1 VILRYKPVYPQRA
14 EHPIHGHDKE
24 ASMKR
29 RPALR
34 YVAAALVAAA
44 ASAAISACAS
54 LARPASVA
62 RIEAASAEVETGGR
76 TALSLRLAMP
86 GGAPAIEW
94 SASAG
99 SILPTAVDNEVDFIA
114 PSEPG
119 EVVVR
124 ARSSAGG
131 RTLEA
136 EFAIAVKP
144 AGALKKT
151 AEVIVEVDC
160 GTLRGVWVDAGHPS
174 EAFAPPLKIK
184 GTFALDADTGEA
196 TAGGSWP
203 VYDMYD
209 DGTRGDRAA
218 GDGVWTERFVFRK
231 TSSKVYFAFDD
242 AGAYRVG
249 FESGLAWRL
258 KLAWRGVDEA
268 GAGEVSD
275 ANNLFFVPDH
285 DQVVAWTAGMA
296 ARSGMYAEAEK

>member
-1 VILRYKPVYPQRA
+1 MRRA
-14 EHPIHGHDKE
+14 LTYSFTSK
-24 ASMKR
+24 
-29 RPALR
+29 ALFAAIAAT
-34 YVAAALVAAA
+34 AAAVLM
-44 ASAAISACAS
+44 SCGS
-54 LARPASVA
+54 LARPASFA

-99 SILPTAVDNEVDFIA
+99 SILPTAVDNEVDYLA
-114 PSEPG
+114 PAEPG

-136 EFAIAVKP
+136 EIALAVKP

-151 AEVIVEVDC
+151 AEVLVEVDAS
-160 GTLRGVWVDAGHPS
+160 TLEGVWVDAAHPS
-174 EAFAPPLKIK
+174 ESFAPPLRIK
-184 GTFALDADTGEA
+184 GTFALDVDTGEA

-209 DGTRGDRAA
+209 DGTHGDRAA

-242 AGAYRVG
+242 AGSYRVG

-285 DQVVAWTAGMA
+285 DQVVAWTAAMA
-296 ARSGMYAEAEK
+296 AKSGMYAEAKK